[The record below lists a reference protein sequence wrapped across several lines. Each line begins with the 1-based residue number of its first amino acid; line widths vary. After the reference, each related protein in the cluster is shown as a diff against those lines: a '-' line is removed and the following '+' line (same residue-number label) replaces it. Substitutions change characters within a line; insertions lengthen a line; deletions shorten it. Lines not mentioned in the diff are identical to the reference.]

1 MIINPKVAIEKNW
14 IKGIQNPDKQI
25 QPNAIDFTL
34 DEVREFIP
42 TFKSSSPFGPAYV
55 GENNKRIRELE
66 PMQPTEGYW
75 YLEPQTV
82 YDGMSDM
89 YVQLPEGV
97 AAILFTRSTFTR
109 NGTFI
114 MSGLYDSGFKG
125 HIGFTIYN
133 MAKEQFIVET
143 GTRIGQIMFV
153 SADSAGMYSGQ
164 YNHTQ
169 GTDWK

>member
-1 MIINPKVAIEKNW
+1 MIINPICAIEENW
-14 IKGIQNPDKQI
+14 IREIKNPKKQV

-34 DEVREFIP
+34 DVVRKFIP
-42 TFKSSSPFGPAYV
+42 TFQSARV
-55 GENNKRIRELE
+55 GESSKKMRELE
-66 PMQPTEGYW
+66 LMQPTEGLW

-82 YDGMSDM
+82 YDGMSDT
-89 YVQLPEGV
+89 YVEVPEGV
-97 AAILFTRSTFTR
+97 AAILFTRSTFAR

-125 HIGFTIYN
+125 HIGFTVYN
-133 MAKEQFIVET
+133 MAKEQLIIEV

-153 SADSAGMYSGQ
+153 TADSAGTYSGQ